1 MDFSTVES
9 AVKGLL
15 KRTAEAGSAA
25 TKEHEVAAKLN
36 QIMEGGSHQ
45 GRVSGAQLDIDW
57 LDIP

>member
-25 TKEHEVAAKLN
+25 AKEHEVAAKLN
-36 QIMEGGSHQ
+36 QIMEGGYHGKRSIW
-45 GRVSGAQLDIDW
+45 RN
-57 LDIP
+57 